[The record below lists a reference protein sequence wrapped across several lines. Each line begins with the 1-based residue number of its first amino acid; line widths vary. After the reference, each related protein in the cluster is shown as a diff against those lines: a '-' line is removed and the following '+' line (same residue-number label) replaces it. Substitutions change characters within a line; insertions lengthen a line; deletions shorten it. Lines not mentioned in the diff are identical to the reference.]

1 VTRTRFKRGEAS
13 VARAKSALSW
23 LGESDPLFGKGQ
35 SAPANRG
42 CALGQLRDK
51 PVLAV
56 TGLVAEARVAAG
68 PGIVVVSSCGCRA
81 NLEEA
86 LHRAVAD
93 GVQAIISFGIAGG
106 LAPRLAAGSALVA
119 RAIVTETG
127 ERFHSDPIWSR
138 RLSAAV
144 GGAPIVDIA
153 GVDNPV
159 IDQLQ
164 KHALH
169 VDTGAVAVD
178 MESHVAARIA
188 DANNLPFA
196 AFRVVADPAERSLPH
211 AALASMRPDGKVAY
225 GPLLRSLLRRPQ
237 QLPLLTR
244 TALDAG
250 AAFSTLFSSRKMIAG
265 RLGFGDLGELLLDM
279 PREDVVGRSLSV

>member
-13 VARAKSALSW
+13 AARAKSALSW
-23 LGESDPLFGKGQ
+23 LGESDPLFGNGQ
-35 SAPANRG
+35 LAHPNRFR
-42 CALGQLRDK
+42 ALGQLRDK

-68 PGIVVVSSCGCRA
+68 PGITVISSCGCAA

-86 LHRAVAD
+86 LQRAVAD
-93 GVQAIISFGIAGG
+93 GVRAIISFGIAGG

-119 RAIVTETG
+119 RRIVTETG
-127 ERFHSDPIWSR
+127 ECFHSDPAWSR

-144 GGAPIVDIA
+144 GAPIVDMA
-153 GVDNPV
+153 GVDKPV
-159 IDQLQ
+159 IDPAQ
-164 KHALH
+164 KRALH
-169 VDTGAVAVD
+169 ADTGAVAVD
-178 MESHVAARIA
+178 MESHIAARIA
-188 DANNLPFA
+188 DANRLPFA
-196 AFRVVADPAERSLPH
+196 AFRVVADPAERGLPH

-225 GPLLRSLLRRPQ
+225 GPLLRSLLRQPQ

-250 AAFSTLFSSRKMIAG
+250 AAFSTLFGSRKMIAG
-265 RLGFGDLGELLLDM
+265 RLGFGDFGELVLDM
-279 PREDVVGRSLSV
+279 PREDVVCGSLPV